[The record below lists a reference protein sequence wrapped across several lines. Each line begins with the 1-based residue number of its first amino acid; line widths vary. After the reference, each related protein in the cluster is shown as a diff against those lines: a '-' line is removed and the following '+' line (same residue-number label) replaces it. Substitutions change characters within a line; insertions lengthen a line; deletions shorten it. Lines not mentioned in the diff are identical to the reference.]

1 MSGIVGIV
9 NWNGTPVD
17 RRLLHRMTESLS
29 ARGPDAQGVWLDGP
43 VGLGHAWLRTWPD
56 SAPDPQPYSLDGC
69 VWIVGDVRIDGR
81 ADLVSAL
88 SERGCRDLHVESDA
102 GVLLHAYQIWGEAC
116 LAHVR
121 GDFVF
126 AIWDARCRR
135 LFCARDQFGVKPFF
149 YAQVPNGLV
158 FSNTLACVRLHPAVP
173 SDLNEDAIGDFL
185 VFGAIQ
191 DPSATCFAAIHRLPA
206 AHGLAGSGRVHA
218 TRYWTLPIDGSIRY
232 RRMRDY
238 VHHFGALLERAVA
251 DRARGG
257 PVGVLMSGGLDST
270 AIAATVKHV
279 LGAQRADAVQAY
291 TTVCDE
297 VLRDPER
304 EFSQLAADAL
314 GLPIRYRIVDHYQVY
329 ERWETPELRRP
340 EPESDPLLAVHVNQL
355 QDVTAHGR
363 VVLTGYG
370 ADPAFRVPV
379 RYAGELVVRGKLL
392 RLAGE
397 VAQYVL
403 VRHRLPRVRMGAL
416 VRRWL
421 GRRSSPGEF
430 PVWLNRDFAARGNFH
445 ARWQHVNAKP
455 APVHPTRPDAYHLL
469 TSADWPFLFEG
480 YDPGVTGVP
489 VEARH
494 PFFDLRLVDYLLAI
508 PPMPWCFDKTI
519 LRLVMRGLL
528 PDAVRLRPKTVAPGD
543 PLVALLRR
551 PGAHWVDRF
560 EPVPALRAYVDPA
573 RIPPVCG
580 EQDPNAIWMNLRPL
594 GLNLWLQSELA
605 S

>member
-1 MSGIVGIV
+1 M
-9 NWNGTPVD
+9 
-17 RRLLHRMTESLS
+17 LHLAVLFFGVFFFAVAVIGSSL
-29 ARGPDAQGVWLDGP
+29 
-43 VGLGHAWLRTWPD
+43 VGLL
-56 SAPDPQPYSLDGC
+56 
-69 VWIVGDVRIDGR
+69 VVEE
-81 ADLVSAL
+81 DLI
-88 SERGCRDLHVESDA
+88 G
-102 GVLLHAYQIWGEAC
+102 LL
-116 LAHVR
+116 L
-121 GDFVF
+121 
-126 AIWDARCRR
+126 
-135 LFCARDQFGVKPFF
+135 
-149 YAQVPNGLV
+149 
-158 FSNTLACVRLHPAVP
+158 NTLAAVHDDAGERQRRQVEHRVRQLLVGGAG
-173 SDLNEDAIGDFL
+173 DAL
-185 VFGAIQ
+185 VL
-191 DPSATCFAAIHRLPA
+191 RLD
-206 AHGLAGSGRVHA
+206 H
-218 TRYWTLPIDGSIRY
+218 
-232 RRMRDY
+232 
-238 VHHFGALLERAVA
+238 EAVA
-251 DRARGG
+251 VAS
-257 PVGVLMSGGLDST
+257 V
-270 AIAATVKHV
+270 A
-279 LGAQRADAVQAY
+279 
-291 TTVCDE
+291 E
-297 VLRDPER
+297 E
-304 EFSQLAADAL
+304 
-314 GLPIRYRIVDHYQVY
+314 
-329 ERWETPELRRP
+329 
-340 EPESDPLLAVHVNQL
+340 
-355 QDVTAHGR
+355 DVAAHGR

-370 ADPAFRVPV
+370 ADAAFRVPV
-379 RYAGELVVRGKLL
+379 RYAGELLIRGKLL

-421 GRRSSPGEF
+421 GRRSPPDEI

-580 EQDPNAIWMNLRPL
+580 EQDSNAIWMNLRPL